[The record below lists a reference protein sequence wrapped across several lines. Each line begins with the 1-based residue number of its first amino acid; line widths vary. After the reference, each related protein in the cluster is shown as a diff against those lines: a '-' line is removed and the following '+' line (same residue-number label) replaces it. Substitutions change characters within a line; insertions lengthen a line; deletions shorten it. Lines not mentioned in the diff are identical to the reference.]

1 MEKGG
6 KRKENVYL
14 IEWHISRF
22 TTEEQYWTGNISD
35 KMLAPAAQHY
45 WDLHLRLLR
54 EPYFYPD
61 IFFSAHPTHIFISIH
76 NDIPLSTKV
85 QVWKCLGDVFCS
97 VLAVQV
103 MYEDVKCPAPQN
115 LHETE
120 TRVWGQNEE
129 WGFCAA
135 ASGNLMGDCQAFTRL
150 FYILSS
156 ETEGEVR
163 AQMNRNNKWIAAGS
177 RR

>member
-1 MEKGG
+1 M
-6 KRKENVYL
+6 
-14 IEWHISRF
+14 
-22 TTEEQYWTGNISD
+22 
-35 KMLAPAAQHY
+35 KM
-45 WDLHLRLLR
+45 
-54 EPYFYPD
+54 F
-61 IFFSAHPTHIFISIH
+61 
-76 NDIPLSTKV
+76 
-85 QVWKCLGDVFCS
+85 GDVFCS

-129 WGFCAA
+129 WGFCVA

-150 FYILSS
+150 FSILSL

-163 AQMNRNNKWIAAGS
+163 AQMNRNNK
-177 RR
+177 

>member
-1 MEKGG
+1 MEEGG

-85 QVWKCLGDVFCS
+85 QVWKCLGDVFRS
-97 VLAVQV
+97 VLAVQL
-103 MYEDVKCPAPQN
+103 MYEHVKCPAPQN

-129 WGFCAA
+129 WGFCVA

-150 FYILSS
+150 FSILSL

-163 AQMNRNNKWIAAGS
+163 AQMNRNNK
-177 RR
+177 